1 MYKHLIMREETNM
14 DLFEYISLMKEK
26 NTPFAIAGVVILC
39 LFLLVI
45 IFKMLGGMRRGTWR
59 QLLRTGLT
67 VLAAVASYIVAI
79 ILSNSIIGST
89 ENNIKTIE
97 NLIPMIEGYI
107 PGIGDI
113 IRNVLL
119 SFDTELFDQVILL
132 PATVIFIPVVATLA
146 FLVINLVLKIVRAII
161 VKIFKFKK
169 AKKNSQRLGGALL
182 AVIEAVVWIIMV
194 TLPITGV
201 LILVD
206 RAYDESVGSRRSDNA
221 AEITEFFDEYIDPFT
236 ENPAFTFIES
246 FGCASLADGIA
257 TVDIEGEKVN
267 LRNETVSITK
277 VIIFEIP
284 MLKGI
289 DFSNLN
295 EENKVGINNLINGL
309 CESRYMS
316 NLFVGT
322 LQSASSVLNLDI
334 FSSITEEGEFSGF
347 FSSLIGYLESVNTD
361 TLHED
366 LDTIKNLFYTL
377 SDSGVLKE
385 LMNGNTDIIGML
397 QEQHK
402 AGDNTINELVSILQ
416 GNARTASLV
425 KSVTESLISSLV
437 NVDLGNGVTV
447 TYDTLKESMNDV
459 LSVKPENYESEDK
472 YMEALS
478 GTLNET
484 LNEHGIELEKEVVDS
499 IAEFIDDKEL
509 NTEEFT
515 DQDFTDVLLHYY
527 DAYLEYLNSSEGG
540 EGLPEELP
548 EGIPEDIF
556 DILPGGAED
565 KD

>member
-1 MYKHLIMREETNM
+1 M

-182 AVIEAVVWIIMV
+182 AVIEAVIWIIMV
-194 TLPITGV
+194 TLPITGM
-201 LILVD
+201 LTLVD

-284 MLKGI
+284 MLEGI

-347 FSSLIGYLESVNTD
+347 FSSLIDYLESVNTD

-366 LDTIKNLFYTL
+366 LDTIKNLFYSL

-459 LSVKPENYESEDK
+459 LSVKAENYESEDE

-548 EGIPEDIF
+548 EGIPEDIL

-565 KD
+565 KN

>member
-1 MYKHLIMREETNM
+1 MREETNM

-347 FSSLIGYLESVNTD
+347 FSSLIDYLESVNTD

>member
-1 MYKHLIMREETNM
+1 M

-194 TLPITGV
+194 TLPITGM
-201 LILVD
+201 LTLVD

-347 FSSLIGYLESVNTD
+347 FSSLIDYLESVNTD

-459 LSVKPENYESEDK
+459 LSVKAENYESEDE

-548 EGIPEDIF
+548 EGIPEDIL

-565 KD
+565 KN

>member
-1 MYKHLIMREETNM
+1 M

-194 TLPITGV
+194 TLPITGM
-201 LILVD
+201 LTLVD

-347 FSSLIGYLESVNTD
+347 FSSLIDYLESVNTD

-459 LSVKPENYESEDK
+459 LSVKAENYESEDE

-484 LNEHGIELEKEVVDS
+484 LNDHGIELEKEVVDS

-548 EGIPEDIF
+548 EGIPEDIL

-565 KD
+565 KN

>member
-1 MYKHLIMREETNM
+1 MREETNM